1 MQFLIDGYNLM
12 HAAGY
17 LASKSSGRLEPIR
30 NRFLDWLAGIAKSKN
45 ASIRVVF
52 DGQAS
57 TRKSKEADYRG
68 VRVRFSSLQTADD
81 DIESLLKSVGT
92 GEIVISNDS
101 RLHEA
106 ARRAHAD
113 AWRCER
119 FLDWVIAK
127 ESSTVLAPVIS
138 EKPSTVGDEAEL
150 LAAFQQ
156 PRGRRP

>member
-30 NRFLDWLAGIAKSKN
+30 NRFLDWLAGIAKSK
-45 ASIRVVF
+45 AVGVRVVF

-57 TRKSKEADYRG
+57 PRKSKETDYRG
-68 VRVRFSSLQTADD
+68 VRVRFSTAQTADD
-81 DIESLLKSVGT
+81 DIESLLKSAGAVT
-92 GEIVISNDS
+92 VVSNDS

-106 ARRAHAD
+106 ARRANAD

-138 EKPSTVGDEAEL
+138 EKPLTVGDEAEL
-150 LAAFQQ
+150 LAAFRE

>member
-17 LASKSSGRLEPIR
+17 LTSKLSGRLEPSR
-30 NRFLDWLAGIAKSKN
+30 NRFLDWLAGIAKSK
-45 ASIRVVF
+45 AVAIRVAF
-52 DGQAS
+52 DGKDS
-57 TRKSKEADYRG
+57 NRKSKEAEYRG
-68 VRVRFSSLQTADD
+68 VRVRYSSSQTADD
-81 DIESLLKSVGT
+81 DIEAILKSSGT
-92 GEIVISNDS
+92 GVVVVSNDS

-106 ARRAHAD
+106 ARRANAE

-127 ESSTVLAPVIS
+127 ESLTALVPVES

-150 LAAFQQ
+150 LAAFRQ
-156 PRGRRP
+156 PRGRP